1 LRLIK
6 LLCNIKR
13 LQNRNSSGRRAL
25 RGYPGRYTGGKV
37 LLTGEE
43 VVSGRARHYDASGG
57 ITLLQQRDTRVFFVW
72 RDG

>member
-13 LQNRNSSGRRAL
+13 FRDVYAPGRYTL
-25 RGYPGRYTGGKV
+25 RRHPGRYTGGKV

-43 VVSGRARHYDASGG
+43 VVSGRASHYDASDG
-57 ITLLQQRDTRVFFVW
+57 ITLLQQRDTRVFFVC